1 MKTPKMMRNTHYQN
15 FKLFLIP
22 MLLHFQVA
30 TAQQFTAMSSGEL
43 VNTPSDSRSVN
54 LVDVNNDGAD
64 DVFITNGPSVGAPN
78 FLYLNDGDGGFFPIY
93 NDPIVNDTSAF
104 DGATFADADNDGDLD
119 AYVVTWYGL
128 RNYFYRNQGDGTFLL
143 EPENISGSL
152 GTYSETAAW
161 GDANLDGYVDIYAT
175 NSAGAKKNLFYYNDP
190 DFGFGQ
196 VTDGELVNDAFF
208 SRGVS
213 WIDYDNDGD
222 PDLFVCNESNQKNN
236 LYRNEGEGGFT
247 KVEDA
252 APAAGQFGSMS
263 SSWGD
268 IDNDGDLDVFI
279 ANSEYF
285 GEQDNQLFLNNGDG
299 TFTEVADMEVVTDG
313 GCSYSSGF
321 ADYDNDGDL
330 DLFVTNGYCSG
341 EIVNFLYKN
350 DGSGYFE
357 RDLLALPDYSTPC
370 SFGAAWSDLDKNGF
384 QDLVVSTCKNSSSSP
399 LPNNMVYFN
408 EGNGNH
414 WLKVNLQGGLSNR
427 SALGARIYAT
437 AVVNGSE
444 VTQMREIGSQD
455 GYCSQ
460 GSLTAHFGLGEAP
473 GQVAISVH
481 WPSGQVDE
489 VVTGPDTTLH
499 IEESPLSGSST
510 ATPPAGTGVRILVDA
525 PGGKV
530 TLRIENPSEER
541 LHELTIVDLAGR
553 QKASFPLR
561 VADRYREIDPGRGLE
576 SGMYMACL
584 RTEKDL
590 LVAKFIVP

>member
-1 MKTPKMMRNTHYQN
+1 MMKSIQSYRSK
-15 FKLFLIP
+15 FFLAF
-22 MLLHFQVA
+22 LLPFFHMA
-30 TAQQFTAMSSGEL
+30 YAQQFTLLDEGEL
-43 VNTPSDSRSVN
+43 VSTPSDSRSIN

-64 DVFITNGPSVGAPN
+64 DVFITNGPSDGAPN
-78 FLYLNDGDGGFFPIY
+78 FLYLNNGAGEFVAVY

-119 AYVVTWYGL
+119 AFVVTWYGL

-143 EPENISGSL
+143 EPENISGSF

-161 GDANLDGYVDIYAT
+161 GDADLDGYVDIYVT
-175 NSAGAKKNLFYYNDP
+175 NSAGTKKNLFFFNDASL
-190 DFGFGQ
+190 GFDQ
-196 VTDGELVNDAFF
+196 VMDGDLVNDAYY
-208 SRGVS
+208 SRGVN
-213 WIDYDNDGD
+213 WVDYDNDGN

-236 LYRNEGEGGFT
+236 LYRNEGEGQFT
-247 KVEDA
+247 MVEDVG
-252 APAAGQFGSMS
+252 PTTGQFGSMS

-268 IDNDGDLDVFI
+268 IDNDGDLDLFI

-285 GEQDNQLFLNNGDG
+285 GEQNNQLFLNNDDG

-341 EIVNFLYKN
+341 EIVNFLYRN

-357 RDLLALPDYSTPC
+357 RDLLALPNYSTPC
-370 SFGAAWSDLDKNGF
+370 SFGAAWSDLDNNGF

-399 LPNNMVYFN
+399 LPNNMVYINDGN
-408 EGNGNH
+408 ENH
-414 WLKVNLQGGLSNR
+414 WVRVKLEGGFSNR
-427 SALGARIYAT
+427 SALGARVYAT
-437 AVVNGSE
+437 AVINGSE
-444 VTQMREIGSQD
+444 VTQMREVGSQD

-460 GSLTAHFGLGEAP
+460 SSLTAHFGLGEAP

-489 VVTGPDTTLH
+489 VVTNSDTTLF
-499 IEESPLSGSST
+499 IEESPLSGSR
-510 ATPPAGTGVRILVDA
+510 ATIQPAGTDVRVLIDG
-525 PGGKV
+525 PSGKV

-553 QKASFPLR
+553 QKAVFPLW
-561 VADRYREIDPGRGLE
+561 VAERYREIDPGHGLD
-576 SGMYMACL
+576 SGMYLACL
-584 RTEKDL
+584 KTERHF
-590 LVAKFIVP
+590 VVSKFIVP